1 MREIVIQLLQS
12 PMAKQTCGNI
22 DFQPLQLCA
31 CLQTTQSSGRSKGKA
46 KSALWKSC
54 MLKTTVA
61 FKNLTNW
68 ALAVPKNIM
77 TMLSCTSKTT
87 LPAATMLKYMHRL
100 HDHIDTIGTHCHES
114 PYLCAHAQLYKCNVT
129 FHALQTK
136 ICVYTYTH
144 QKKTKNVPLT
154 VSAPLLSH
162 AGHVHMSKPNPKKKK
177 KRGLLHCTP
186 TLA

>member
-1 MREIVIQLLQS
+1 
-12 PMAKQTCGNI
+12 
-22 DFQPLQLCA
+22 
-31 CLQTTQSSGRSKGKA
+31 
-46 KSALWKSC
+46 
-54 MLKTTVA
+54 
-61 FKNLTNW
+61 
-68 ALAVPKNIM
+68 
-77 TMLSCTSKTT
+77 
-87 LPAATMLKYMHRL
+87 MLKYMHRL

-144 QKKTKNVPLT
+144 QKKKNVPLT

-177 KRGLLHCTP
+177 KGLLHCTP